1 MHVTPLSL
9 LPYPALHV
17 PAELPPQPLPF
28 SLHVAQASLPAAV
41 LYVLEAQATQVAPLS
56 VVPYPALQVPAEDPP
71 QPVVFATHVVQAAL
85 PDVVL

>member
-17 PAELPPQPLPF
+17 PAELPPQPVPF
-28 SLHVAQASLPAAV
+28 ALHVAQAALPAAV
-41 LYVLEAQATQVAPLS
+41 LYVPPAQATHVAPLS

-71 QPVVFATHVVQAAL
+71 QPVVFATHAVQASL
-85 PDVVL
+85 PEVVL